1 WRNAYSF
8 DLSPVKTALIA
19 GGLVNG
25 EFNARGASI
34 DHGDRIR
41 HEHDLRSGYEV
52 GAAVD
57 VDESAC
63 DAPCERRREV
73 DAGMADVHDVYQL
86 SEGRLVR
93 GLVEEQLEVLDARR
107 RPR

>member
-1 WRNAYSF
+1 M
-8 DLSPVKTALIA
+8 T
-19 GGLVNG
+19 
-25 EFNARGASI
+25 
-34 DHGDRIR
+34 
-41 HEHDLRSGYEV
+41 HDLRSGDEV

-63 DAPCERRREV
+63 HAPRERRRQV
-73 DAGMADVHDVYQL
+73 DAGMADVHDVDQL

-107 RPR
+107 RPCLQRTRRDGVDADALRSEFVGQIATGRLQALTGPMTL